1 MRKGERTKERIIEQI
16 APLFNQKG
24 YFGSSISDIMEA
36 TGLKKGG
43 IYNHF
48 GSKEELA
55 LQAFDYAAACVNE
68 RLSNLLTEN
77 QTAVERLLAYASVF
91 RDLATNPPVP
101 GGCPLLNT
109 AVESDDAH
117 PALRDRARQAMDRWR
132 KRIQDAVRDGLAA
145 GEFRKGVDP
154 DVVASRF
161 IATLEGGVML
171 SKLYRDPVHI
181 HRAVEFL
188 TEYIHNDLVS
198 R

>member
-1 MRKGERTKERIIEQI
+1 MRKGEKTRERIIEQT

-24 YFGSSISDIMEA
+24 FFGSSLSDVMEA

-48 GSKEELA
+48 VSKEELA
-55 LQAFDYAAACVNE
+55 LQAFDYAAACVSE
-68 RLSNLLTEN
+68 RLSLLLTER
-77 QTAVERLLAYASVF
+77 QTAVERLLAFASVF
-91 RDLATNPPVP
+91 RDLAINPPVP

-109 AVESDDAH
+109 AIESDDAH
-117 PALRDRARQAMDRWR
+117 PVLRERVRHAMDRWR
-132 KRIQDAVRDGLAA
+132 ERIQNAVRDGLAT
-145 GEFRKGVDP
+145 GEFRKGLDP

-171 SKLYRDPVHI
+171 SRLYRDPVHI

-188 TEYIHNDLVS
+188 TEYIQKDLCA
-198 R
+198 

>member
-1 MRKGERTKERIIEQI
+1 MRKGERTKERIIEQT

-24 YFGSSISDIMEA
+24 FFGSSLSDIMEA

-48 GSKEELA
+48 VSKEELA
-55 LQAFDYAAACVNE
+55 LQAFDYAAACVNQ
-68 RLSNLLTEN
+68 RLSLLLTEK
-77 QTAVERLLAYASVF
+77 QTAVERLLAFASVF

-109 AVESDDAH
+109 AIESDDAH
-117 PALRDRARQAMDRWR
+117 PVLRERVRQAMDRWR
-132 KRIQDAVRDGLAA
+132 ERIHDAVRDGLAT
-145 GEFRKGVDP
+145 GEFRKGIDA

-171 SKLYRDPVHI
+171 SKLYQDPVHI
-181 HRAVEFL
+181 QRAVEFL
-188 TEYIHNDLVS
+188 TEYIHKDLCA
-198 R
+198 

>member
-1 MRKGERTKERIIEQI
+1 MRKGERTKERIIEQT

-24 YFGSSISDIMEA
+24 FFGSSLSDIMEA

-55 LQAFDYAAACVNE
+55 LQAFDYAAACVSE
-68 RLSNLLTEN
+68 RLSLLLEEKRTV
-77 QTAVERLLAYASVF
+77 VERLLAFAAVF
-91 RDLATNPPVP
+91 RDLAMNPPVP

-109 AVESDDAH
+109 AIESDDAH
-117 PALRDRARQAMDRWR
+117 PVLRERVRRAMDGWR
-132 KRIQDAVRDGLAA
+132 QRIQDAVREGIAA
-145 GEFRKGVDP
+145 GELRQDTDP
-154 DVVASRF
+154 DVVATRF

-181 HRAVEFL
+181 QRAVAFL
-188 TEYIHNDLVS
+188 TEYIHKDLCA
-198 R
+198 

>member
-1 MRKGERTKERIIEQI
+1 MRKGERTRERIIEQT

-24 YFGSSISDIMEA
+24 YFGSSLSDIMDA

-48 GSKEELA
+48 VSKEELA
-55 LQAFDYAAACVNE
+55 LQAFDYAAACVGE
-68 RLSNLLTEN
+68 RLSLLLAEKR
-77 QTAVERLLAYASVF
+77 TAVERLLAFAAVF
-91 RDLATNPPVP
+91 CDLATNPPVP

-109 AVESDDAH
+109 AIESDDAH
-117 PALRDRARQAMDRWR
+117 PVLRERVRQAMDRWR
-132 KRIQDAVRDGLAA
+132 ERIRNAVQEGLAT
-145 GEFRKGVDP
+145 GEFRQGVDP

-171 SKLYRDPVHI
+171 SRLYRDPVHI

-188 TEYIHNDLVS
+188 TEYLHRDLCY

>member
-1 MRKGERTKERIIEQI
+1 MRKGERTKERIIEQT

-24 YFGSSISDIMEA
+24 FFGSSLTDIMEA

-48 GSKEELA
+48 TSKEELA
-55 LQAFDYAAACVNE
+55 LQAFDYASACVSE
-68 RLSNLLTEN
+68 RLSLLLTEK
-77 QTAVERLLAYASVF
+77 QTATERLLAFASVF
-91 RDLATNPPVP
+91 CDLATNPPVP

-109 AVESDDAH
+109 AIESDDAH
-117 PALRDRARQAMDRWR
+117 PLLRERARAAMDRWR
-132 KRIQDAVRDGLAA
+132 ERIRNAVRDGIAT
-145 GEFRKGVDP
+145 GEFRKNIDP

-171 SKLYRDPVHI
+171 SRLYRDSVHI

-188 TEYIHNDLVS
+188 TEYIHKDLCA
-198 R
+198 